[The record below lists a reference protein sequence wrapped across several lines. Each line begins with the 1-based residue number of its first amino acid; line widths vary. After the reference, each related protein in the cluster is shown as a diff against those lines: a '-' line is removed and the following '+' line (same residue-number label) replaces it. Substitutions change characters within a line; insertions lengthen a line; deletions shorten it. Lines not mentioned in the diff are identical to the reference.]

1 MANTNAKNTNAKNT
15 NNSRNAKNSNAGN
28 LTRVP
33 PNVANALPTSP
44 ADADVKRMPLSGSET
59 TYTNITYGTKR
70 GIGNNNCYG
79 WALDV
84 YKNSGTRKLQP
95 GNLAHARGTMD
106 LASCG
111 ALTSRTLQDLRRRTG
126 GRAHAVDADSPCA
139 KGFYK
144 IMGFLA
150 PGRDYHWYRQ
160 HKDVMVR
167 LTDKAATPGAVAA
180 SLGVEPSQVYS
191 PTRRPRVGDMVLV
204 KNSGLWSHKQGF
216 ATGPLLKDACGK
228 AIRDPRRACRTYTP
242 ELDYT
247 QFCGAFCVP
256 AAASVAAAAA
266 ARTVAARV
274 NARASTGRPARPTA
288 RPTGRSTRRRSSR

>member
-1 MANTNAKNTNAKNT
+1 MANAARNSKNAARNSKNAARNSKNAAS
-15 NNSRNAKNSNAGN
+15 NSKNAGN

-44 ADADVKRMPLSGSET
+44 PDANVRRMPLSGSET

-95 GNLAHARGTMD
+95 GNLSRAPGKMD
-106 LASCG
+106 LGSCD
-111 ALTSRTLQDLRRRTG
+111 ALTARTLQDLRRRTG
-126 GRAHAVDADSPCA
+126 GRAHAVDPDAPCA

-160 HKDVMVR
+160 HKDLMVR
-167 LTDKAATPGAVAA
+167 LTDRAATPTNVAT

-216 ATGPLLKDACGK
+216 ATGPILKDACGK
-228 AIRDPRRACRTYTP
+228 AIRDPRRACRAYTP

-247 QFCGAFCVP
+247 RFCGAFCVP
-256 AAASVAAAAA
+256 AAASVATAAATTA
-266 ARTVAARV
+266 AGAIARRAA
-274 NARASTGRPARPTA
+274 AGRS
-288 RPTGRSTRRRSSR
+288 TGRSTRP